1 MTDGNSQN
9 VSTLMPLL
17 RATSDPRLVILLD
30 TALPSLTLSNS
41 RDEAMVSMAGV
52 GAWLGDIAH
61 FRCEWR
67 WRRVSRCD
75 FREQFVRRMA
85 LLCLLMTFGAIAPSA
100 EAAPADDLSACKS
113 GRGDAAIEACTR
125 AIASGKFKDSEVG
138 AAYNNRALLLTAK
151 GEHDQAIAS
160 YNEAVRL
167 IPNDAIILSNR
178 ATARYRK
185 GDHDRAIADFDRSL
199 ALKPRDNVTFRGRGN
214 AWFRKG
220 DYDRAAADFGAA
232 ISIDPKD
239 AVAYNNRAYAFE
251 RKGDL
256 ARAVADFTEA
266 LRLDSKSTPSLF
278 GRGRALELKGD
289 FARALDDHRAALTL
303 DPNDQFVRE
312 AVRRLEKKLA
322 PAAGAKPLPV
332 PPVVAPD
339 ASSPAQLERR
349 VALVIGNSR
358 YAHVPA
364 LPNPGNDAAALA
376 ATLRRI
382 GFAKVTLLTDLTRD
396 SLIEAL
402 KALSTD
408 ATTADWAVVYFAG
421 HGIELGGIN
430 FLLPIDAK
438 LTSDRDAGREA
449 IRLEQVLDAVAGARK
464 LGVVIFDACRDNP
477 FVNTILRTMGSTR
490 SGGQGL
496 APVDPEGATFLAY
509 AAKHGQTALDGA
521 GTNSPFM
528 AAVLK
533 QLEGPAVELSL
544 MFRRVRD
551 EVMRVTQR
559 KQEPFTYA
567 SLPAE
572 EFYFRKP

>member
-1 MTDGNSQN
+1 VRLATLLCM
-9 VSTLMPLL
+9 LMP
-17 RATSDPRLVILLD
+17 
-30 TALPSLTLSNS
+30 
-41 RDEAMVSMAGV
+41 
-52 GAWLGDIAH
+52 
-61 FRCEWR
+61 
-67 WRRVSRCD
+67 
-75 FREQFVRRMA
+75 
-85 LLCLLMTFGAIAPSA
+85 FGAFAPFA
-100 EAAPADDLSACKS
+100 AAAPADDLPACKS

-125 AIASGKFKDSEVG
+125 VIASGKFKDSDV
-138 AAYNNRALLLTAK
+138 AIAYNNRALALTAK
-151 GEHDQAIAS
+151 GEHNLAIAS
-160 YNEAVRL
+160 YNEALRL
-167 IPNDAIILSNR
+167 APNDAIILSNR
-178 ATARYRK
+178 ATAWYRK
-185 GDHDRAIADFDRSL
+185 GDQDRAIADFDRSL
-199 ALKPRDNVTFRGRGN
+199 ALKPRDNVTLRGRGN

-220 DYDRAAADFGAA
+220 DYDRAAADFSATT
-232 ISIDPKD
+232 SIDPKD

-256 ARAVADFTEA
+256 PRAIADFTEA

-289 FARALDDHRAALTL
+289 FAGALNDHRAALTL
-303 DPNDQFVRE
+303 DPSDQFVRE

-322 PAAGAKPLPV
+322 PAPAKPLPG
-332 PPVVAPD
+332 APIVTPD
-339 ASSPAQLERR
+339 TSSPAQLERR

-358 YAHVPA
+358 YSHVPA
-364 LPNPGNDAAALA
+364 LSNPGNDAAALA
-376 ATLRRI
+376 AMLRRI
-382 GFAKVTLLTDLTRD
+382 GFAKVTLHTDLSRD

-408 ATTADWAVVYFAG
+408 ATAAEWAVVYFAG

-438 LTSDRDAGREA
+438 LTSDRDAGHEA
-449 IRLEQVLDAVAGARK
+449 VRLEQVLDAVGGAKK

-496 APVDPEGATFLAY
+496 APVDPEGATFVAY

-528 AAVLK
+528 VAMLK

-572 EFYFRKP
+572 EFYFRKR